1 MGSNKFTYVGGY
13 FKLHELATSWIYRN
27 YLLSYTES
35 GTNILNIF
43 SLNILT
49 NRPRRQFC
57 PAVGGSQSA
66 ARIYGNTPIWLAA
79 GESGT
84 RSTSRSLSRYI

>member
-43 SLNILT
+43 SLNILSPPHFVSFSGPQ
-49 NRPRRQFC
+49 NRE
-57 PAVGGSQSA
+57 
-66 ARIYGNTPIWLAA
+66 TK
-79 GESGT
+79 
-84 RSTSRSLSRYI
+84 